1 MGGGF
6 RVLHLVRPFL
16 SFLPEV
22 QSADRKIPFRDKVM
36 YTVISLFIFLV
47 CSQLPLYGIHSTTG
61 ADPFYWMRVIL
72 ASNRGTVMELG
83 ITPIVTSGLVMQLLA
98 GSKIIEVD
106 NSVREDRALFIFG
119 IQWVM
124 PGGVLDLLS
133 CWGDSCHSIRI
144 RKLWDMVPPCVFW
157 WERNSR
163 SFEGKERNLMEVKG
177 TVLRTLRFFYCLSC
191 IVLFCTLPVNGAQKL
206 LGILIAVGEAVAY
219 VLSGMYGSVG
229 QLGVGNAIL
238 IIVQLCF
245 AGIIVICLDE
255 LLQEGI
261 RESIIWKAFS
271 PTTINSGRGAE
282 FEGAVIALFHLLIT
296 RSDKVRALREAF
308 YRQNLPNVTNLL
320 ATVLIFLIV
329 IYFQGFRVVLPVRS
343 KNARGQQGSYPIKL
357 FYTSNM
363 PIILQSALVS
373 NLYFIS
379 QLLYRKYSGN
389 FLVNLL
395 GKWKE
400 SEYSGGQYIPVGGLA
415 YYVTAP
421 ASLADMA
428 ANPFHALF
436 YLVFMLSA
444 CALFSKTWIEVS
456 GSSARDV
463 AKQLKEQQMVMP
475 GHRDSNLQ
483 KELNRYIPTAA
494 AFGGICI
501 GALTVLADFMGAI
514 GSGTGILLAVT
525 IIYQYFET
533 FEKERATELGF
544 FGF

>member
-22 QSADRKIPFRDKVM
+22 QSADRKVPFREKVI

-106 NSVREDRALFIFG
+106 NS
-119 IQWVM
+119 
-124 PGGVLDLLS
+124 S
-133 CWGDSCHSIRI
+133 
-144 RKLWDMVPPCVFW
+144 
-157 WERNSR
+157 
-163 SFEGKERNLMEVKG
+163 
-177 TVLRTLRFFYCLSC
+177 
-191 IVLFCTLPVNGAQKL
+191 NGAQKL

-219 VLSGMYGSVG
+219 VLSGMYGSVA

-255 LLQEGI
+255 LLQKGYGLGSGI
-261 RESIIWKAFS
+261 SLFIATNICESIIWKAFS

-296 RSDKVRALREAF
+296 RTDKVRALREAF

-400 SEYSGGQYIPVGGLA
+400 SEYSGGQFIPVGGIA
-415 YYVTAP
+415 YYITAP
-421 ASLADMA
+421 SSLADVF

-436 YLVFMLSA
+436 YIVFMLSA

-475 GHRDSNLQ
+475 GHRESNLQ

-494 AFGGICI
+494 AFGGMCI
-501 GALTVLADFMGAI
+501 GALT
-514 GSGTGILLAVT
+514 S
-525 IIYQYFET
+525 
-533 FEKERATELGF
+533 
-544 FGF
+544 FG

>member
-1 MGGGF
+1 
-6 RVLHLVRPFL
+6 
-16 SFLPEV
+16 
-22 QSADRKIPFRDKVM
+22 
-36 YTVISLFIFLV
+36 
-47 CSQLPLYGIHSTTG
+47 
-61 ADPFYWMRVIL
+61 
-72 ASNRGTVMELG
+72 
-83 ITPIVTSGLVMQLLA
+83 
-98 GSKIIEVD
+98 VD
-106 NSVREDRALFIFG
+106 NSVREDRAL
-119 IQWVM
+119 
-124 PGGVLDLLS
+124 L
-133 CWGDSCHSIRI
+133 
-144 RKLWDMVPPCVFW
+144 
-157 WERNSR
+157 
-163 SFEGKERNLMEVKG
+163 
-177 TVLRTLRFFYCLSC
+177 
-191 IVLFCTLPVNGAQKL
+191 NGAQKL
-206 LGILIAVGEAVAY
+206 LGVLITIGEAVAY
-219 VLSGMYGSVG
+219 VLSGMYGDIRD
-229 QLGVGNAIL
+229 LGAGNAIL
-238 IIVQLCF
+238 IIVQLFF

-255 LLQEGI
+255 LLQKGYGLGSGI
-261 RESIIWKAFS
+261 SLFIATNICESIIWKAFS

-296 RSDKVRALREAF
+296 RTDKVRALREAF

-320 ATVLIFLIV
+320 ATVLVFLVV

-400 SEYSGGQYIPVGGLA
+400 SEYSSSGQFVPVGGLV
-415 YYVTAP
+415 YYITP
-421 ASLADMA
+421 PSSLADMA

-436 YLVFMLSA
+436 YLTFMLTA

-475 GHRDSNLQ
+475 GHRESNLQ

-494 AFGGICI
+494 AFGGMCI
-501 GALTVLADFMGAI
+501 GALTVMADFMGAI

-533 FEKERATELGF
+533 FEKERASELGF

>member
-22 QSADRKIPFRDKVM
+22 QSADRKVPFREKVI

-106 NSVREDRALFIFG
+106 NSVREDRAL
-119 IQWVM
+119 
-124 PGGVLDLLS
+124 L
-133 CWGDSCHSIRI
+133 
-144 RKLWDMVPPCVFW
+144 
-157 WERNSR
+157 
-163 SFEGKERNLMEVKG
+163 
-177 TVLRTLRFFYCLSC
+177 
-191 IVLFCTLPVNGAQKL
+191 NGAQKL

-219 VLSGMYGSVG
+219 VLSGMYGSVS

-238 IIVQLCF
+238 IIIQLCF

-255 LLQEGI
+255 LLQKGYGLGSGI
-261 RESIIWKAFS
+261 SLFIATNIW
-271 PTTINSGRGAE
+271 T
-282 FEGAVIALFHLLIT
+282 
-296 RSDKVRALREAF
+296 DKVRALREAF

-373 NLYFIS
+373 NLLS
-379 QLLYRKYSGN
+379 SLRRYSEN
-389 FLVNLL
+389 FFVNLL

-400 SEYSGGQYIPVGGLA
+400 SEYSGGQFVPVGGLA

-494 AFGGICI
+494 AFGGMCI

-533 FEKERATELGF
+533 FEKERASELGF